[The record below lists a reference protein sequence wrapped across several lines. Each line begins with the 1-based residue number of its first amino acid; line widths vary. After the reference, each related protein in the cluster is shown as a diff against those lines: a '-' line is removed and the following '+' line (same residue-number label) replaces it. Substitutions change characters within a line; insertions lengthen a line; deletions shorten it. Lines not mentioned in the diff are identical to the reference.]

1 MVKITHAMVLA
12 AGRGERLRPITDT
25 LPKPLVSVG
34 GRTMLDRQLDRMA
47 EAGVSEAVVNSSWLA
62 DVLEAHL
69 AQREGAPHITIS
81 REEERLETGGGILKA
96 LPLLG
101 SQPFFSSNADVVLVD
116 VAAQQGAAQ
125 RMMNAWDGDAMDVL
139 MLLHPLEKAVG
150 YEGAGDFFLEANGM
164 VKRRGDASRAPYVFT
179 GMQIIHPR
187 LFDGVGEQGAF
198 SMNVLYNKG
207 KTPEGVLPR
216 VYGIVHAGDWLHV
229 GDAEGLHL
237 AEKYF
242 A

>member
-1 MVKITHAMVLA
+1 MHITHAMVLA

-47 EAGVSEAVVNSSWLA
+47 EVGVSDAVVNSSWLA

-69 AQREGAPHITIS
+69 AKREGAPRIIIS

-116 VAAQQGAAQ
+116 APHISSAA
-125 RMMNAWDGDAMDVL
+125 RMLEAWDDAHMDVL

-150 YEGAGDFFLEANGM
+150 YEGTGDFFLEAGGE
-164 VKRRGDASRAPYVFT
+164 VRRRGDLSRAPYVFT

-187 LFDGVGEQGAF
+187 LFDGVTTQGAF
-198 SMNVLYNKG
+198 SMNVLYNKS
-207 KTPEGVLPR
+207 KTAEGVLPR
-216 VYGIVHAGDWLHV
+216 VHALVHTGDWLHV
-229 GDAEGLHL
+229 GDAEGLRL
-237 AEKYF
+237 AKNYF
-242 A
+242 V